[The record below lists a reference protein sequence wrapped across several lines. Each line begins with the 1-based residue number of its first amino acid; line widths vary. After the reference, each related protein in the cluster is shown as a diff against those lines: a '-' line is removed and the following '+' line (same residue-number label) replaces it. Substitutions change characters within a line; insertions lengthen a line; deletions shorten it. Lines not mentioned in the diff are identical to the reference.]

1 MYIDDL
7 KPGKREHS
15 FNNYMKESDTTF
27 ENERINTDINNVI
40 GIYEYNKETGKYDYT
55 YNN

>member
-27 ENERINTDINNVI
+27 ENECINTDIGNII
-40 GIYEYNKETGKYDYT
+40 GIYEYNKETGKYEYR
-55 YNN
+55 YNK